1 MRLATLNT
9 RATYLVWLETTTLQL
24 IFICL
29 FGAKVAVAAEIHEAA
44 KTGDSARIE
53 AALAGGADVNATNG
67 IETPL
72 FYASASGSLPAVSAL
87 VTHGADVNAKGKKG
101 PPIIASVSE
110 CHPDILKLLLEKGA
124 DPNAKVNSKTALHF
138 AAQAGDVNCI
148 ALLVEAGA
156 TVAAQTTERET
167 AYHFAKR
174 LKDPAAA
181 DYLLKHG
188 GDPAVVVPAIAPLL
202 TTADLERGRKV
213 FVGYDCSYCHSNTKG
228 EAAKV
233 GPNLWGIAGR
243 PKASFPG
250 FNYSNA
256 MKEWGSSWSDEDLN
270 QFIWGPRLRLP
281 GTQMQ
286 FRGIPDDAKRAD
298 LVAYLKS
305 LH

>member
-1 MRLATLNT
+1 MRIATLNV
-9 RATYLVWLETTTLQL
+9 RATYLVWLGTTTLQL

-44 KTGDSARIE
+44 KKGDSARIE

-72 FYASASGSLPAVSAL
+72 FYASATGSLPAVSVL
-87 VTHGADVNAKGKKG
+87 VAHGADVNAEGKKG

-124 DPNAKVNSKTALHF
+124 DPNAKVNSKSALHF

-167 AYHFAKR
+167 AYHFARR

-202 TTADLERGRKV
+202 TTADLERG
-213 FVGYDCSYCHSNTKG
+213 
-228 EAAKV
+228 
-233 GPNLWGIAGR
+233 
-243 PKASFPG
+243 
-250 FNYSNA
+250 
-256 MKEWGSSWSDEDLN
+256 
-270 QFIWGPRLRLP
+270 
-281 GTQMQ
+281 
-286 FRGIPDDAKRAD
+286 
-298 LVAYLKS
+298 
-305 LH
+305 